1 MATGM
6 NAMILP
12 TPPESGVTSHRRPAI
27 HSVFGETLDLET
39 LATFSTAGDDL
50 SIAPPESVSV
60 DCALD
65 EIAVISVPL
74 GFGKQK
80 VVSVLF
86 PAGAALMEKKKT
98 PPKESPTDD
107 REQSSDQKLLLPLV
121 LPIAA
126 TPEPLEFAQPTT
138 CTRIRPPRDVVK
150 LEDRLYFLLQP
161 PLEQIFASETL
172 DFPFKPFKYQFDGVA
187 FLYPRHQAVIADEM
201 GLGKTM
207 QTIVAMRLLAQQ
219 GHVRRILL
227 VCPKPLVTNW
237 QREFALWAPELP
249 ITVIEGKQ
257 TRREWLWQNAKE
269 GVLLANYETLVRDR
283 EYLTAQE
290 EPFDLAVTDESQR
303 IKNRSSTT
311 NEVVCSIPRRRSWAL
326 TGTPIENSAD
336 DLVGIF
342 DFVSPGC
349 LQPQMK
355 IANIRKAVSDY
366 IIRRTKDQV
375 LTELPPKLFRDAEI
389 ELTPEQQFAYEMAEK
404 EGVIHLN
411 ELEEALTIQ
420 HVFEL
425 VIRLKQICNFDPVT
439 GASAKF
445 DRLAAD
451 LEECVASGRKA
462 IIFSQWVSTIE
473 QLRDRLKDFGPV
485 EYHGRVPSK
494 RRDDVIKTFKEDPSK
509 HLILMSY
516 GAGSVGLNLQFAGYV
531 FLFDR
536 WWNPAVEDQAI
547 NRAHR
552 IGATGPV
559 TVTRFLATGT
569 IEERINKVLE
579 EKRELFNAV
588 FNGVP
593 TTKLGLSRKEIFG
606 LFNLRFPGANGLE
619 EAA

>member
-1 MATGM
+1 MT
-6 NAMILP
+6 LP
-12 TPPESGVTSHRRPAI
+12 TPLEPQAPSNRRPAI
-27 HSVFGETLDLET
+27 HSVFGESLDLGS
-39 LATFSTAGDDL
+39 LQTFAAGTNELSTAQPECV
-50 SIAPPESVSV
+50 SIG
-60 DCALD
+60 CALD
-65 EIAVISVPL
+65 ELAAISVPL
-74 GFGKQK
+74 AFGKLK
-80 VVSVLF
+80 IVSVMF
-86 PAGAALMEKKKT
+86 PAGTATVEKKVAPHKNSLLVKQAEST
-98 PPKESPTDD
+98 DKE
-107 REQSSDQKLLLPLV
+107 LLLPLV
-121 LPIAA
+121 TAPAA
-126 TPEPLEFAQPTT
+126 TPEPLELAKLTT

-150 LEDRLYFLLQP
+150 LEDRLYYLLQP

-249 ITVIEGKQ
+249 VTVIEGKQ
-257 TRREWLWQNAKE
+257 ARREFLWQNAKE

-283 EYLTAQE
+283 EYLTHQE

-355 IANIRKAVSDY
+355 IANIRKSVSGY

-389 ELTPEQQFAYEMAEK
+389 ELTSEQQAAYEMAEK

-411 ELEEALTIQ
+411 ELEQALTIQ

-425 VIRLKQICNFDPVT
+425 VIRLKQICNFDPAT

-445 DRLAAD
+445 DRLAVD

-473 QLRDRLKDFGPV
+473 QLRERLKDFGPV
-485 EYHGRVPSK
+485 EYHGRVPSS
-494 RRDDVIKTFKEDPSK
+494 RRDEVIRTFKEDPSK

-569 IEERINKVLE
+569 IEERINRVLE

-588 FNGVP
+588 FDGVP

>member
-1 MATGM
+1 MSAM
-6 NAMILP
+6 NVP
-12 TPPESGVTSHRRPAI
+12 TPLEPQGNSHKRPAI
-27 HSVFGETLDLET
+27 HSML
-39 LATFSTAGDDL
+39 GDAVNITPAEL
-50 SIAPPESVSV
+50 VESIAAPLAFATPECLSVN
-60 DCALD
+60 CRLD
-65 EIAVISVPL
+65 ELAAITLQLNFAKPQLISV
-74 GFGKQK
+74 
-80 VVSVLF
+80 VF
-86 PAGAALMEKKKT
+86 PQGAAIIGKKEK
-98 PPKESPTDD
+98 PHAPASAASAEVVPAV
-107 REQSSDQKLLLPLV
+107 LPLV
-121 LPIAA
+121 TPVETGEPQPLP
-126 TPEPLEFAQPTT
+126 PLFQT
-138 CTRIRPPRDVVK
+138 CTRVRPPRDVVK
-150 LEDRLYFLLQP
+150 LEDRLYYLLQP

-187 FLYPRHQAVIADEM
+187 FLYPRNQAVLADEM

-207 QTIVAMRLLAQQ
+207 QTITAIRLLTQQ
-219 GHVRRILL
+219 GHVRRVLL

-249 ITVIEGKQ
+249 ITTIEGKQ
-257 TRREWLWQNAKE
+257 TRREWLWQNARE
-269 GVLLANYETLVRDR
+269 GVLIANYESLVRDR
-283 EYLTAQE
+283 EYLAAIE

-303 IKNRSSTT
+303 IKNRSGTT
-311 NEVVCSIPRRRSWAL
+311 NEVVCSIPRKRSWAL

-342 DFVSPGC
+342 EFVSPGC

-355 IANIRKAVSDY
+355 IANIRKSVSDY
-366 IIRRTKDQV
+366 VIRRTKDQV
-375 LTELPPKLFRDAEI
+375 LTDLPPKMFRDADI
-389 ELTPEQQFAYEMAEK
+389 ELTAEQQMAYEMAEK

-411 ELEEALTIQ
+411 ELQESLTIQ

-445 DRLAAD
+445 DRLAVD

-462 IIFSQWVSTIE
+462 IIFSQWVNTLE
-473 QLRDRLKDFGPV
+473 QLRDRLKAFGPV
-485 EYHGRVPSK
+485 EYHGRVPSS
-494 RRDDVIKTFKEDPSK
+494 RRDDVIKTFREDPSK
-509 HLILMSY
+509 HVILMSY

-588 FNGVP
+588 FSDAP
-593 TTKLGLSRKEIFG
+593 AKKLGLSRKEIFG
-606 LFNLRFPGANGLE
+606 LFNLRFPGADGLE

>member
-1 MATGM
+1 MT
-6 NAMILP
+6 LP
-12 TPPESGVTSHRRPAI
+12 TPLEPQASSHRRPAI
-27 HSVFGETLDLET
+27 HSVFGDTLELGS
-39 LATFSTAGDDL
+39 LATFAAGHEGL
-50 SIAPPESVSV
+50 SIAPPDTASI

-65 EIAVISVPL
+65 ELAAISVPL
-74 GFGKQK
+74 GFGKLK
-80 VVSVLF
+80 VVSVMF
-86 PAGAALMEKKKT
+86 PAGTAALEKKEAPSPDAAPVERQEST
-98 PPKESPTDD
+98 DKE
-107 REQSSDQKLLLPLV
+107 LLLPLV
-121 LPIAA
+121 SSTGAA
-126 TPEPLEFAQPTT
+126 PEPWELAKLTT
-138 CTRIRPPRDVVK
+138 CTRVRPPRDVVK

-219 GHVRRILL
+219 GHLRRILL

-249 ITVIEGKQ
+249 VTVIEGKQ
-257 TRREWLWQNAKE
+257 SRREWLWRNAKE

-283 EYLTAQE
+283 EAVVAQP

-355 IANIRKAVSDY
+355 IANIRKSVSDY

-389 ELTPEQQFAYEMAEK
+389 ELTPEQQLAYEMAEK

-462 IIFSQWVSTIE
+462 IVFSQWVSTIE
-473 QLRDRLKDFGPV
+473 LLRERLKDFGPV
-485 EYHGRVPSK
+485 EYHGRIPSN
-494 RRDDVIKTFKEDPSK
+494 RRDEMIKTFKEDPSK

-569 IEERINKVLE
+569 IEERINRVLE

-588 FNGVP
+588 FDGVP
-593 TTKLGLSRKEIFG
+593 MTKLGLSRKEIFG